1 MEPHIC
7 KVANQS
13 SDPRG
18 EYVEIANGGVD
29 RVAVTGLELTDY
41 TETQQHPHI
50 FRFPSTTEGGVLYL
64 EAGRSAH
71 VFTGSGTDGRDDDEN
86 LIFFWNRSASVWNQ
100 DGDVAYLRHTNGQ
113 LVDSMTVGDPQ
124 RHPNGH

>member
-18 EYVEIANGGVD
+18 ESVEIANGGVD

-41 TETQQHPHI
+41 TETQQHPRI
-50 FRFPSTTEGGVLYL
+50 FRFPEHDR
-64 EAGRSAH
+64 GRRS
-71 VFTGSGTDGRDDDEN
+71 VFGSGQVGPRVQRERD
-86 LIFFWNRSASVWNQ
+86 R
-100 DGDVAYLRHTNGQ
+100 R
-113 LVDSMTVGDPQ
+113 P
-124 RHPNGH
+124 RRR